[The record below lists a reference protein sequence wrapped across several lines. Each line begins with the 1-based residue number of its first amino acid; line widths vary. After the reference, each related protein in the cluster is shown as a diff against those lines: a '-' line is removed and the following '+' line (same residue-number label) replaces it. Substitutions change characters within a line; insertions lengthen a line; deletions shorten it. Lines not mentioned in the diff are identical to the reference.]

1 MARVGGRL
9 SDLDGERSDGR
20 HGVFVGYL
28 PAVRHP
34 KKVHHGFVAAVDG
47 KVTDKAD
54 WGIAT
59 PFLDLAT
66 AKEGAKNLI
75 VAAENCHFK
84 DSGAYTGEVSVGMLK
99 EIGVEWVI
107 LGHSERRQ
115 YFGETDETV
124 NLKML
129 QVLNNGMTPIVC
141 VGESLEEYE
150 AGKTHDV
157 VKTQVVAAFKDV
169 TAEAAERV
177 VIAYEPIWAI
187 GTGKTATNEI
197 AEDVCGYIRGVVA
210 ELYGQDVAEKVRIQ
224 YGGSVKPAT
233 LKALLEQPNIDGA
246 LVGGASLQVESYV
259 AMIEALND

>member
-1 MARVGGRL
+1 MRKPIIVGNWKMN
-9 SDLDGERSDGR
+9 
-20 HGVFVGYL
+20 HGI
-28 PAVRHP
+28 AET
-34 KKVHHGFVAAVDG
+34 KEFVAAVDG

-84 DSGAYTGEVSVGMLK
+84 DNGAYTGEVSVGMLK

-187 GTGKTATNEI
+187 GTGKSA
-197 AEDVCGYIRGVVA
+197 DV
-210 ELYGQDVAEKVRIQ
+210 ETAEKCCKLVRETVKSLYDEATAEAVRIQ
-224 YGGSVKPAT
+224 YGGSVKPNNIKEYMAC
-233 LKALLEQPNIDGA
+233 EDIDGA
-246 LVGGASLQVESYV
+246 LIGGASLKVDSFKELV
-259 AMIEALND
+259 DATK